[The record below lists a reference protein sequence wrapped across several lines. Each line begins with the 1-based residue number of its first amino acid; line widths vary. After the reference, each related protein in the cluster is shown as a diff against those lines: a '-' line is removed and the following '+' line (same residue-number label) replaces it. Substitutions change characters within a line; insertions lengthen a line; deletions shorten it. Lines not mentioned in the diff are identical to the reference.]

1 MRSMQR
7 RNKENQLQG
16 FSNLNEGVGAR
27 NETEELVTA
36 VEGAGTAAADH
47 FIQNRVVEGTRVGY
61 RGKLRTMSI
70 YLMDHCLFQ
79 YVNDLRDIIPIKVPL
94 PFQVVKDMFG
104 WLGTNTDI
112 PIRGRR
118 NKILKEAKEKM
129 EKSYREA
136 ISEETKEGDE
146 DFDEDA
152 DEYEVD
158 EAGNIRVPDG
168 PLDLFAAGGQTVTV
182 KTMSG
187 YKSALK
193 WVYEE
198 VKVPVPADIKEGDED
213 FDQDADE
220 YEVDEAGNIRVPDGP
235 LDLFAAGG
243 QTVTV
248 KTMSGYKSAL
258 KWVYEEVKV
267 PFPADMDQ
275 MLEDIIAGYTRKV
288 AEKKL
293 QGVMPISEGKQPVSY
308 SGFSYLCKVL
318 MSLIP
323 KGMLRPWK
331 ISIFGWSF
339 ETMSWNILGRCS
351 NVHSLMLEHI
361 DWAEDCL
368 MVCIPSHKGDKSGTS
383 ISQVSGVCGNAKFAK
398 EELLHSV
405 LYCP

>member
-198 VKVPVPADIKEGDED
+198 VKVP
-213 FDQDADE
+213 
-220 YEVDEAGNIRVPDGP
+220 
-235 LDLFAAGG
+235 
-243 QTVTV
+243 
-248 KTMSGYKSAL
+248 
-258 KWVYEEVKV
+258 
-267 PFPADMDQ
+267 FPADMDQ